1 MAKKRR
7 REEAEPEE
15 TYEFTPPE
23 FDEREFLLKDLY
35 GTKVLM
41 VAAVLAIIMGI
52 LAFCLHRATDIYAV
66 GLLLL
71 FLTIVAF
78 KQILGLLKFRI
89 DLMDQKTLIGNYILF
104 LFLALGVWIILLN
117 PPFSL

>member
-41 VAAVLAIIMGI
+41 VAAMLAIIMGI
-52 LAFCLHRATDIYAV
+52 LAFCLHRAVDWWL
-66 GLLLL
+66 GMLLL
-71 FLTIVAF
+71 FLTIFAF
-78 KQILGLLKFRI
+78 KQILGLLRFRI
-89 DLMDQKTLIGNYILF
+89 DLLEQKILIGNYILF
-104 LFLALGVWIILLN
+104 MFLALGVWIVLLN

>member
-23 FDEREFLLKDLY
+23 FDEREFILKDLY

-41 VAAVLAIIMGI
+41 VTAVLAIIMGI
-52 LAFCLHRATDIYAV
+52 LAFCLGRAV
-66 GLLLL
+66 HWGLGLALL

-89 DLMDQKTLIGNYILF
+89 DLMDQKMLISNYILF
-104 LFLALGVWIILLN
+104 LLLALGVWIIIMN